1 MNRLLPVGKFRVS
14 VLTVAL
20 ALTFATGCGTISTS
34 SADFDQSRTATTSSK
49 PNIILIVLDDIGFAE
64 IGCFGSE
71 IRTPNMD
78 ALARDGLR
86 YTRFDTKA
94 ICSPSRA
101 ALLTGRNNQT
111 VRMGDLA
118 SVLPQEATQ
127 NDLTYTRGEMPQNAE
142 LISQAL
148 RQSGYRTVALGK
160 WHLAPKYEDGSE
172 DKRASW
178 PLQRG
183 FDQYYGFISGHAGQ
197 YHPDLIEG
205 NAKLPKVDRP
215 GYHLSVDLVDRAID
229 AMAPGEAE
237 DSAKPVFLYL
247 ALGAAHAPHHVFAS
261 YRDKYAGA
269 YDKGWDEIRRERFER
284 QKEMGIIPQSTVLP
298 ERNAGDPGWSTLT
311 AQQKKVFVQFMA
323 NYAGFIEHTDEQI
336 GRLVSHLKSSG
347 QYENTLI
354 VLLSD
359 NGPASEGVLTGGF
372 NQVYMDET
380 PLAEMEKRLDELGSP
395 TTEPLYPRPWAMAG
409 ATPFRRYKLWPFAGG
424 VRTPLIVSWPK
435 VIKDG
440 GAVRRQ
446 YVDII
451 DIAPTLLDAAG
462 SQFRP
467 SIDGREQIPV
477 AGKSI
482 RASFTSASAKSAREV
497 QYFELR
503 GNRAITAGPWKAIAI
518 HVPGTD
524 FAKDQWQLF
533 NIDSDFSESTDLSA
547 KYPRKLEELI
557 LLWMSEAKKYSD
569 PPVKEMPERLRN
581 YPIYN
586 DAYPPGKP

>member
-1 MNRLLPVGKFRVS
+1 
-14 VLTVAL
+14 VAL